1 MEQTNKRELL
11 QTRILKIKKR
21 IEYVETIKL
30 NNDYTVILSIYPP
43 TFPNVEQIDFDTDQ
57 EGSENLMNLSSC
69 FLFLYLVNLNA
80 ILDELK
86 NQLNNGSN

>member
-1 MEQTNKRELL
+1 MEQTNKRETL
-11 QTRILKIKKR
+11 QKRILKIEKR
-21 IEYVETIKL
+21 IEYVNSIKL

-43 TFPNVEQIDFDTDQ
+43 SFPHVEQIDFDTDQ
-57 EGSENLMNLSSC
+57 EGAENLMNLTAC

-86 NQLNNGSN
+86 KQLNECN